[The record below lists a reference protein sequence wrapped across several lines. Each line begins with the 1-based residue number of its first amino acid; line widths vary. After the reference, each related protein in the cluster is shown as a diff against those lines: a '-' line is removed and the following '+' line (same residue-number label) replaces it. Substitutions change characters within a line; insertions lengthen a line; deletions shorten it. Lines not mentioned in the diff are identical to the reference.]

1 MPTRIFTSP
10 RERARRRTEPASPTA
25 QPERCNVAKL
35 RAKLPRLHL
44 RLYVAGQAPNS
55 VRAIANCRAICD
67 EHFASGHELEIV
79 DLLEHPKRAVADG
92 IIVTPTLLKL
102 LPLPVQRVIG
112 SLSDTSQVLLA
123 LSSR

>member
-1 MPTRIFTSP
+1 M
-10 RERARRRTEPASPTA
+10 AKA
-25 QPERCNVAKL
+25 QAKTPGL
-35 RAKLPRLHL
+35 RL

-55 VRAIANCRAICD
+55 VRAVANVRAICD

-112 SLSDTSQVLLA
+112 SLSDTNQVLMA